1 MEKSHKTRN
10 PFIAAGLSLLAPGA
24 GQIYNG
30 QGLKGIVFFLLP
42 FILYEIWA
50 LARLP
55 GHFSGL
61 LAFLIVG
68 IGYEV
73 FVVVEAF
80 VRARRLKEIPLKPF
94 NRSWIYLLLIL
105 ISLGTGFIGSGF
117 LLENI
122 WGVSFAR
129 MPTAS
134 METALQKDD
143 FLMVDLR
150 AYKNSKAERGDLVV
164 FKYPP
169 DPSKLFVKRVIA
181 LEGETVEIKNKE
193 VVINGTALQ
202 EPYKTHKDKT
212 IEQVRDNFG
221 PITIPPGACFVLGDN
236 RDVSADSRYWG
247 NLPLANIKGKALYV
261 YWAKDKKRIGLRLK

>member
-1 MEKSHKTRN
+1 MEKFHKKRN
-10 PFIAAGLSLLAPGA
+10 PIIAAGLSLLAPGA

-30 QGLKGIVFFLLP
+30 QLLKGIVFFLVPYL
-42 FILYEIWA
+42 LYVIWA
-50 LARLP
+50 LVRLP

-61 LAFLIVG
+61 VAFLIIG

-80 VRARRLKEIPLKPF
+80 DRARRLKEIPLRPF
-94 NRSWIYLLLIL
+94 HRGWIYLLFIL
-105 ISLGTGFIGSGF
+105 ISMGTAFIGSRF
-117 LLENI
+117 ILENI

-129 MPTAS
+129 MPTTS
-134 METALQKDD
+134 MEPALQNDD
-143 FLMVDLR
+143 FLVVDLG

-164 FKYPP
+164 FKYPL

-193 VVINGTALQ
+193 VIVNGKALE
-202 EPYKTHKDKT
+202 EPYKTHKDSAVEK
-212 IEQVRDNFG
+212 IRDNFG

-236 RDVSADSRYWG
+236 RDLSADSRHWG
-247 NLPLANIKGKALYV
+247 NVPLANIKGKPLYV

>member
-61 LAFLIVG
+61 LAFFIVG

-80 VRARRLKEIPLKPF
+80 DRARRLKEIPLKPF
-94 NRSWIYLLLIL
+94 NRGWIYLLLIL

-134 METALQKDD
+134 MEPALQKDD

-193 VVINGTALQ
+193 VVVNGTALQ

-247 NLPLANIKGKALYV
+247 NLPLASIKGKALYV